1 MALIENKEEIEQK
14 IIKNLKGVFDP
25 EIPVNVYDLGLIY
38 EISFQE
44 KENYLHCDV
53 LMTLTSPACPVAE
66 SLVEQVKY
74 VTLAV
79 PEVDEV
85 AVNLT
90 FNPPWSKEKMTE
102 EGYEIMA
109 ASGAMI

>member
-1 MALIENKEEIEQK
+1 MALIENKEEIEQHV
-14 IIKNLKGVFDP
+14 IKNLKGVFDP

-38 EISFQE
+38 EINFEE
-44 KENYLHCDV
+44 KDNYLHCNIQ
-53 LMTLTSPACPVAE
+53 MTLTSPACPVAE

-74 VTLAV
+74 VALAV
-79 PEVDEV
+79 PQIDEV
-85 AVNLT
+85 VVSLT